1 MDLRLERLTKDREAD
16 FLALMARDEHE
27 GARCWCVAWWVPT
40 WPVYQSNTPEQNRAV
55 RDDLFASGVHRG
67 YLGYVDGAP
76 VGWLQAGPR
85 DEMPKVAETMGLGAD
100 PEVWALSCFMVLYGF
115 RGQGLGRRMFAAV
128 LDDLRERDVP
138 AVEGYPRTGTGHEAG
153 AMWTGPEA
161 LFVDHGFAKT
171 GEGAGPFA
179 VYRKQLG
186 A

>member
-1 MDLRLERLTKDREAD
+1 
-16 FLALMARDEHE
+16 MARDEHE
-27 GARCWCVAWWVPT
+27 GALCWCVAWWVPT
-40 WPVYQSNTPEQNRAV
+40 WPAYQSNTPEQNRAV
-55 RDDLFASGVHRG
+55 RDDLFASDVHRG
-67 YLGYVDGAP
+67 YVGYVDGAP

-100 PEVWALSCFMVLYGF
+100 PEVWALSCFMVLDGF

-138 AVEGYPRTGTGHEAG
+138 AVEGYPRTGTGHEPG